1 MIDMSVFNRLEKKLR
16 SGALL
21 TVLYGLCS
29 LPAGAA
35 VLNINASFAPDSAAP
50 HRNEFKNQT
59 PSQGFCTQV
68 PQACEPEGLFSL
80 IAPIAFTANAP
91 IRANHADPRQ
101 GGMAKVPSEW
111 RDVQV
116 THSSGETH
124 IVKIRIAGI
133 GHESAIP
140 VPISE
145 LTGQDGLRGWDSLWQ
160 GGGWIYAPSPCQGV
174 GWATAGT
181 RGYNSFW
188 KVPRGA
194 GVCAKQ
200 ALLEIPLSFR
210 YLYFVF
216 GYQLITPNPLSMQ
229 SGQYTGSITFSVGP
243 GQDFDTGDVMQ
254 PDDSTLTLNFNLD
267 VQHTLKVDIPP
278 GGNKVELVPEGG
290 WQNWLQNGRKPVR
303 LFRDQTFNISA
314 SSRFKMELSC
324 FITGTNNCM
333 IVDLVSGRTAEVQIS
348 ISLPNGLTDLVGEPV
363 KRRRFYSGSHRAQQF
378 QPAFY
383 VDRAPGVLH
392 FEIDSFYVNSMLQS
406 GRAATYSGT
415 VTVIWDSEV

>member
-50 HRNEFKNQT
+50 QRNEFKNQT

-80 IAPIAFTANAP
+80 IAPITFTANAP

-188 KVPRGA
+188 KVPPGA
-194 GVCAKQ
+194 GVCAKR

-243 GQDFDTGDVMQ
+243 GQDFDMGDVMQ

-290 WQNWLQNGRKPVR
+290 WQNWLQNVRKPVR

-363 KRRRFYSGSHRAQQF
+363 KRRRFYPGSHRAQQF

>member
-1 MIDMSVFNRLEKKLR
+1 MIDMSVFNRLEKNLR

-50 HRNEFKNQT
+50 QRNEFKNQT

-80 IAPIAFTANAP
+80 IAPITFTANAP

-188 KVPRGA
+188 KVPQGA

-243 GQDFDTGDVMQ
+243 GQDFDMGDVMQ

-324 FITGTNNCM
+324 FLTGTTDCL
-333 IVDLVSGRTAEVQIS
+333 IYDQLSGRTAAVQIS

-363 KRRRFYSGSHRAQQF
+363 KRRRFYPGSHRAQQF

-392 FEIDSFYVNSMLQS
+392 FEIDSTYVNSMLQS